1 MKERN
6 LPRVVEVVWED
17 STIQHGWNK
26 SKEAFEVIPDLATT
40 VGFLIEETPKLVR
53 LCSSAVHIA
62 KEEFDRHSR
71 FDCVQVIPKSAVRSM
86 RQIRKARD

>member
-6 LPRVVEVVWED
+6 LPSVVEVEWED
-17 STIQHGWNK
+17 STTSHGWNK
-26 SKEAFEVIPDLATT
+26 SEEALGVKPDLATS

-53 LCSSAVHIA
+53 LTGCTVHLA
-62 KEEFDRHSR
+62 EKQFDRHSR
-71 FDCVQVIPKSAVRSM
+71 FDCVMVIPRSAVRSM